1 MRATSKSRQASPNDV
16 GTLWSMVHRDSSAR
30 CALMAWPEHWELRV
44 LVDGEALL
52 SEPCDRPDEA
62 FQLAEQWRQ
71 RMLAQGWRQVL
82 PRSGN
87 APGTLNHHPA
97 DRA

>member
-1 MRATSKSRQASPNDV
+1 MRATSKSRQDSPNDV

-30 CALMAWPEHWELRV
+30 CALMAWPEDWELRV

-52 SEPCDRPDEA
+52 SERCDRADEA
-62 FQLAEQWRQ
+62 FQLAEQWKQ
-71 RMLAQGWRQVL
+71 RMLAHGWRQVL

-87 APGTLNHHPA
+87 TAGALRQHPA
-97 DRA
+97 DHA